1 MLEDLSKLINEGI
14 DSVFA
19 EYPIIVWQLLA
30 TLVLVIF
37 VSAFFWGP
45 ITKFIEKE
53 ENEVKQKLIAAE
65 QKEKEAEQLFQSA
78 QAHYSEV
85 KDNLAKLEKDLT
97 TEANEKADEII
108 TQAKKQA
115 EQRLNE
121 VKVEIASEIIASEE
135 KIKEA
140 IKDVAILASEKIIKE
155 NLNKSNSSKIVDD
168 IVEGLADGKFK

>member
-37 VSAFFWGP
+37 VAAFFWGP

-53 ENEVKQKLIAAE
+53 EQETKAKLEAAIKKE
-65 QKEKEAEQLFQSA
+65 QDAQVLFQSA
-78 QAHYSEV
+78 ENHYNEV
-85 KDNLAKLEKDLT
+85 KDSLSKLEKSLIV
-97 TEANEKADEII
+97 EANEKADAIVNS
-108 TQAKKQA
+108 AKKQA
-115 EQRLNE
+115 EQRLND

-140 IKDVAILASEKIIKE
+140 IKDVAILASEKIVKA
-155 NLNKSNSSKIVDD
+155 NLNQTNSSKIVDE
-168 IVEGLADGKFK
+168 IIEGLSDGEFK